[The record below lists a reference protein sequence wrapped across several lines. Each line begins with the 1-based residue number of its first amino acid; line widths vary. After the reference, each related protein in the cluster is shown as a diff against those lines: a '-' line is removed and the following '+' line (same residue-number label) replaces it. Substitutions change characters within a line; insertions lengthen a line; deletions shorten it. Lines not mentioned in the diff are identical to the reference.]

1 MTSQLAEGTELS
13 KLNAKIEEMTAEIAK
28 RDEALKDSVKVIEEA
43 QRKAKVAQDLAER
56 EKVMAKLLAPLS
68 KDKKGVMED
77 LLTGVK
83 TEKLQE
89 SFNKYLPAVIYDAL
103 QPKQIIKENSQK
115 TVVTGNKDVVTE
127 SVEAKTAD
135 TQATILDL
143 KKLAG
148 LN

>member
-1 MTSQLAEGTELS
+1 
-13 KLNAKIEEMTAEIAK
+13 
-28 RDEALKDSVKVIEEA
+28 
-43 QRKAKVAQDLAER
+43 
-56 EKVMAKLLAPLS
+56 
-68 KDKKGVMED
+68 MED

-89 SFNKYLPAVIYDAL
+89 SFNKYLPAVIDDA
-103 QPKQIIKENSQK
+103 PASKQIIKENSQK

-127 SVEAKTAD
+127 SVSEKD